1 MFLCNGGKGYKG
13 EFVYIRDDREE
24 GVGVEYFSL
33 CEVRV
38 FGLQGNDPFPRGI
51 IVRIER
57 VKCESIIKSKDALR
71 NTASAALEFIE
82 TSSVVTFKCS
92 TTNRIK
98 IYPFNIHFLYFAPCF
113 NLTAMV
119 VCRGRIEFVKIFQF
133 PEDFLSIE
141 CCLNTRQTTFW
152 SGRPNTLLAIFLVK

>member
-38 FGLQGNDPFPRGI
+38 FGLQGDDPFPRGI

-57 VKCESIIKSKDALR
+57 VNQLLNLKMHCKTQQELP
-71 NTASAALEFIE
+71 
-82 TSSVVTFKCS
+82 SS
-92 TTNRIK
+92 
-98 IYPFNIHFLYFAPCF
+98 
-113 NLTAMV
+113 
-119 VCRGRIEFVKIFQF
+119 
-133 PEDFLSIE
+133 
-141 CCLNTRQTTFW
+141 
-152 SGRPNTLLAIFLVK
+152 LLKHLQL

>member
-38 FGLQGNDPFPRGI
+38 FGLQGDDPFPRGT

-57 VKCESIIKSKDALR
+57 V
-71 NTASAALEFIE
+71 
-82 TSSVVTFKCS
+82 
-92 TTNRIK
+92 
-98 IYPFNIHFLYFAPCF
+98 
-113 NLTAMV
+113 NL
-119 VCRGRIEFVKIFQF
+119 
-133 PEDFLSIE
+133 L
-141 CCLNTRQTTFW
+141 LN
-152 SGRPNTLLAIFLVK
+152 LKMHC

>member
-57 VKCESIIKSKDALR
+57 VNLLLNLKMHCKTQQAL
-71 NTASAALEFIE
+71 L
-82 TSSVVTFKCS
+82 SS
-92 TTNRIK
+92 
-98 IYPFNIHFLYFAPCF
+98 
-113 NLTAMV
+113 
-119 VCRGRIEFVKIFQF
+119 
-133 PEDFLSIE
+133 
-141 CCLNTRQTTFW
+141 
-152 SGRPNTLLAIFLVK
+152 LLKHLQL

>member
-57 VKCESIIKSKDALR
+57 VKCESKDALQ
-71 NTASAALEFIE
+71 NTANAAL
-82 TSSVVTFKCS
+82 SRV
-92 TTNRIK
+92 
-98 IYPFNIHFLYFAPCF
+98 Y
-113 NLTAMV
+113 
-119 VCRGRIEFVKIFQF
+119 
-133 PEDFLSIE
+133 
-141 CCLNTRQTTFW
+141 
-152 SGRPNTLLAIFLVK
+152 

>member
-71 NTASAALEFIE
+71 NTASAAL
-82 TSSVVTFKCS
+82 SRV
-92 TTNRIK
+92 
-98 IYPFNIHFLYFAPCF
+98 Y
-113 NLTAMV
+113 
-119 VCRGRIEFVKIFQF
+119 
-133 PEDFLSIE
+133 
-141 CCLNTRQTTFW
+141 
-152 SGRPNTLLAIFLVK
+152 

>member
-51 IVRIER
+51 IVRIKS

-71 NTASAALEFIE
+71 NTASAAL
-82 TSSVVTFKCS
+82 
-92 TTNRIK
+92 
-98 IYPFNIHFLYFAPCF
+98 
-113 NLTAMV
+113 
-119 VCRGRIEFVKIFQF
+119 
-133 PEDFLSIE
+133 
-141 CCLNTRQTTFW
+141 
-152 SGRPNTLLAIFLVK
+152 

>member
-13 EFVYIRDDREE
+13 EFIYIRDDREE

-38 FGLQGNDPFPRGI
+38 FGLQGDDPIPKGMFL
-51 IVRIER
+51 RIES
-57 VKCESIIKSKDALR
+57 VKSIIKSKSKDALR

-119 VCRGRIEFVKIFQF
+119 VC
-133 PEDFLSIE
+133 
-141 CCLNTRQTTFW
+141 
-152 SGRPNTLLAIFLVK
+152 

>member
-13 EFVYIRDDREE
+13 EFIYIRDDREE

-38 FGLQGNDPFPRGI
+38 FGLQGDDPISKRMFL
-51 IVRIER
+51 RIESL
-57 VKCESIIKSKDALR
+57 KSIIKSKSKDALR
-71 NTASAALEFIE
+71 NTAGAALEFIE

-98 IYPFNIHFLYFAPCF
+98 IYPFNIHFLYFVPCF

-119 VCRGRIEFVKIFQF
+119 VRREA
-133 PEDFLSIE
+133 D
-141 CCLNTRQTTFW
+141 
-152 SGRPNTLLAIFLVK
+152 